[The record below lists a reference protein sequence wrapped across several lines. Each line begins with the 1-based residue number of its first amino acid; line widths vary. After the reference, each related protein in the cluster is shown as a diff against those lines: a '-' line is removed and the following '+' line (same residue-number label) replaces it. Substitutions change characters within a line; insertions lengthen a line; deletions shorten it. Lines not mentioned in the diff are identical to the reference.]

1 MQSSYK
7 ILLWDFI
14 WTMKLDCLLSL
25 NSILKRLE
33 KDGFVV
39 TKVEEPKFGAEQ
51 WFTEVETAEELTNL
65 VNAICEVT
73 GLSFVF
79 DGAGIVIVN
88 DWI

>member
-1 MQSSYK
+1 MK
-7 ILLWDFI
+7 IRLYVHYEI
-14 WTMKLDCLLSL
+14 VQ
-25 NSILKRLE
+25 KRLE

>member
-1 MQSSYK
+1 MK
-7 ILLWDFI
+7 IRLYVHYEI
-14 WTMKLDCLLSL
+14 VQ
-25 NSILKRLE
+25 KRLE

-51 WFTEVETAEELTNL
+51 WFTEVEIAEKLTNW

>member
-1 MQSSYK
+1 MK
-7 ILLWDFI
+7 IRLYVHYEI
-14 WTMKLDCLLSL
+14 VQ
-25 NSILKRLE
+25 KRLE

-39 TKVEEPKFGAEQ
+39 TKVEEPKFGAGQ